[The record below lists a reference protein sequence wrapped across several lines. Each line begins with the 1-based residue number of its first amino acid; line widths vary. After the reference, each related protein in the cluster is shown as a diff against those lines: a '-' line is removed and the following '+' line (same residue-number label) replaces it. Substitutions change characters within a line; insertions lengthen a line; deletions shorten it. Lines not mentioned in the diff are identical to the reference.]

1 MKAGCAGEV
10 LRIVGEIGL
19 THTISA
25 IVSPCIAIEGGAAS
39 EAPTIS
45 MYITASFE
53 NPDIFKS
60 IPLSDLIA
68 ADAPA

>member
-25 IVSPCIAIEGGAAS
+25 IVSPCIAIEGGARA
-39 EAPTIS
+39 AAMII
-45 MYITASFE
+45 MDIAASFE

-60 IPLSDLIA
+60 IPPYTSERGRCFCA
-68 ADAPA
+68 